1 MTSASDRYQE
11 KSDKKEHTMRNSS
24 TPPLLRLEDICVKF
38 GFVEALKSVNLSIQR
53 QEVIAIVGDNGA
65 GKSTLIKVIAGFLQ
79 PGFGH
84 IYLNGEQVTIPSI
97 READRMGIAS
107 VFQGQEFCDNL
118 DVASNLFLGKE
129 INQIGIRD
137 DDSMNSRARSVL
149 KTLSSAIRVGS
160 PIASL
165 SVGQRQT
172 VAIARTLLN
181 DPQLILLDEPTAGVD
196 PLGSRDIRNIIENLK
211 ARGLTV
217 FLCSHLLEQ
226 VQEVCDRVGV
236 IFKGL
241 LIAEGSMNELTR
253 DSDKQEILLEHASP
267 ELLEQLQELVRE
279 DGRAAWLEAGHPRN
293 SLESVFLKS
302 LLEWKE
308 KHPNPEP

>member
-1 MTSASDRYQE
+1 
-11 KSDKKEHTMRNSS
+11 MR
-24 TPPLLRLEDICVKF
+24 TTCVLSFKF
-38 GFVEALKSVNLSIQR
+38 
-53 QEVIAIVGDNGA
+53 
-65 GKSTLIKVIAGFLQ
+65 
-79 PGFGH
+79 
-84 IYLNGEQVTIPSI
+84 
-97 READRMGIAS
+97 
-107 VFQGQEFCDNL
+107 
-118 DVASNLFLGKE
+118 
-129 INQIGIRD
+129 
-137 DDSMNSRARSVL
+137 
-149 KTLSSAIRVGS
+149 
-160 PIASL
+160 
-165 SVGQRQT
+165 
-172 VAIARTLLN
+172 
-181 DPQLILLDEPTAGVD
+181 
-196 PLGSRDIRNIIENLK
+196 RNIIENLK

>member
-1 MTSASDRYQE
+1 MRHLRQIQPVPGQQGRRWASCRKTPTS
-11 KSDKKEHTMRNSS
+11 TNSLTGAETVS
-24 TPPLLRLEDICVKF
+24 FYGKLC
-38 GFVEALKSVNLSIQR
+38 GLS
-53 QEVIAIVGDNGA
+53 
-65 GKSTLIKVIAGFLQ
+65 GKSLKEKV
-79 PGFGH
+79 
-84 IYLNGEQVTIPSI
+84 
-97 READRMGIAS
+97 RELLDLVGLADAADRR
-107 VFQGQEFCDNL
+107 
-118 DVASNLFLGKE
+118 LGGYSKGML
-129 INQIGIRD
+129 Q
-137 DDSMNSRARSVL
+137 
-149 KTLSSAIRVGS
+149 RVGMAQALVQS
-160 PIASL
+160 P
-165 SVGQRQT
+165 R
-172 VAIARTLLN
+172 LLV
-181 DPQLILLDEPTAGVD
+181 LDEPTAGVD

-241 LIAEGSMNELTR
+241 LIAEGSVNELTR

-267 ELLEQLQELVRE
+267 ELLEQLKELVRE

>member
-1 MTSASDRYQE
+1 
-11 KSDKKEHTMRNSS
+11 MRNSS

-181 DPQLILLDEPTAGVD
+181 EPIVILLDEPLTSFDVVVA
-196 PLGSRDIRNIIENLK
+196 LEIKQLLRQIKHEHII
-211 ARGLTV
+211 V
-217 FLCSHLLEQ
+217 FSTHILQLATDLCDEIAVLHEGMLSQLDHALLHSGDFEAQ
-226 VQEVCDRVGV
+226 
-236 IFKGL
+236 
-241 LIAEGSMNELTR
+241 LI
-253 DSDKQEILLEHASP
+253 
-267 ELLEQLQELVRE
+267 ELLKDE
-279 DGRAAWLEAGHPRN
+279 GEA
-293 SLESVFLKS
+293 
-302 LLEWKE
+302 
-308 KHPNPEP
+308 

>member
-1 MTSASDRYQE
+1 MAQALVQSPR
-11 KSDKKEHTMRNSS
+11 
-24 TPPLLRLEDICVKF
+24 LLV
-38 GFVEALKSVNLSIQR
+38 
-53 QEVIAIVGDNGA
+53 
-65 GKSTLIKVIAGFLQ
+65 
-79 PGFGH
+79 
-84 IYLNGEQVTIPSI
+84 
-97 READRMGIAS
+97 
-107 VFQGQEFCDNL
+107 
-118 DVASNLFLGKE
+118 
-129 INQIGIRD
+129 
-137 DDSMNSRARSVL
+137 
-149 KTLSSAIRVGS
+149 
-160 PIASL
+160 
-165 SVGQRQT
+165 
-172 VAIARTLLN
+172 
-181 DPQLILLDEPTAGVD
+181 LDEPTAGVD

>member
-1 MTSASDRYQE
+1 MNCWTWWGLAD
-11 KSDKKEHTMRNSS
+11 
-24 TPPLLRLEDICVKF
+24 
-38 GFVEALKSVNLSIQR
+38 A
-53 QEVIAIVGDNGA
+53 
-65 GKSTLIKVIAGFLQ
+65 
-79 PGFGH
+79 
-84 IYLNGEQVTIPSI
+84 
-97 READRMGIAS
+97 ADRR
-107 VFQGQEFCDNL
+107 
-118 DVASNLFLGKE
+118 LGGYSKGML
-129 INQIGIRD
+129 Q
-137 DDSMNSRARSVL
+137 
-149 KTLSSAIRVGS
+149 RVGMAQALVQS
-160 PIASL
+160 P
-165 SVGQRQT
+165 R
-172 VAIARTLLN
+172 LLV
-181 DPQLILLDEPTAGVD
+181 LDEPTAGVD